1 MSLFDVLS
9 LKTLKQQMKIS
20 KYGTRIIST
29 LGSIQL
35 LIVTSRQ
42 KCLNALGQNH
52 ESDIRSALDGQ
63 TSTLSSNAAST
74 PVFTT
79 LSVLSVARV
88 AGFTVL

>member
-1 MSLFDVLS
+1 
-9 LKTLKQQMKIS
+9 MKIS

-29 LGSIQL
+29 LGSIQS

-42 KCLNALGQNH
+42 KCLNALGQSH
-52 ESDIRSALDGQ
+52 ESDIRSVLDGQ
-63 TSTLSSNAAST
+63 TSTLSINATST

-88 AGFTVL
+88 AGYMVL